1 MTFIV
6 PPRFSSHQRPR
17 PLSVG
22 LCILLY
28 LLAGTQVLRA
38 QQRDST
44 TVAPRLQLGVVGGW
58 MAHEVDFTPNVT
70 EQTLPGRSYGLAVR
84 YFDKQ
89 LVGFQAEVSYVE
101 AGWREDYGPDTT
113 VYERQTRYAELQ
125 LLTQFSVGRGVVQP
139 MLQLGPYVSV
149 PLSEDEVLPPDFDAE
164 AELPNTYRGRELP
177 FRINYGL
184 RVGVG
189 LNLELGPVTV
199 QLEGRYL
206 QGFSNLLKP
215 GQSQA
220 ATSIR
225 RGFGGQAGLFFAL

>member
-1 MTFIV
+1 MTFIA
-6 PPRFSSHQRPR
+6 PPHFSPHLRPR
-17 PLSVG
+17 PLLVG
-22 LCILLY
+22 LYVLLY
-28 LLAGTQVLRA
+28 LLAGTQVLCA
-38 QQRDST
+38 QAGDSS

-58 MAHEVDFTPNVT
+58 MAHEVDFTPDVT
-70 EQTLPGRSYGLAVR
+70 IQTLPGQSYGLAVR

-101 AGWREDYGPDTT
+101 AGWREEYGMDTT
-113 VYERQTRYAELQ
+113 IYERQTRYAELQ

-139 MLQLGPYVSV
+139 MLQLGPYLSV
-149 PLSEDEVLPPDFDAE
+149 PLSEEEVLPADFDPEAE
-164 AELPNTYRGRELP
+164 APNSYRGRELP

-184 RVGVG
+184 RAGLG

-206 QGFSNLLKP
+206 QGFSNLLRP
-215 GQSQA
+215 GESQA